1 MTNLQ
6 KAISAATLIN
16 TLFSEYKVGE
26 LNSTAEKVR
35 KKCAKFMRQR
45 AKSNRADYITA
56 VNATDEAWRKSID
69 HFAKYEMKIEA
80 KTTIS
85 AIYNYFAPEMQK
97 FLKLSEKQMEK
108 FAIDST
114 SDAEAEANSS
124 TVVDYLVQQMGIE
137 KKKSAFAGKKLTI
150 KNNIILDGKIVKDGF

>member
-6 KAISAATLIN
+6 KAISAATLMN
-16 TLFSEYKVGE
+16 TLFFEYKAGQ
-26 LNSTAEKVR
+26 LNTTGEKVR
-35 KKCAKFMRQR
+35 KKVAKFMRQR
-45 AKSNRADYITA
+45 AKSNKSDYIFS
-56 VNATDEAWRKSID
+56 VQKTDEAWRATID
-69 HFAKYEMKIEA
+69 HFAKYKMKIEA